1 MKIKDGKKC
10 KIILNHFKGEF
21 IIGFFI
27 KIINIKDIVLIKFE
41 LNNQ

>member
-21 IIGFFI
+21 SIGFLI
-27 KIINIKDIVLIKFE
+27 KIIKIIDIVLNKME
-41 LNNQ
+41 